1 MASYSKLHCFFLLFP
16 LFTLCSC
23 ALLLSPTA
31 PPAPKPT
38 VYDLLPKYGLPS
50 GLLPDSVLDYTL
62 SEDGEFEVTLEK
74 PCYIDF
80 DYLVYYD
87 KKITGKLNLGS
98 ITDLK
103 GIQVQRFYFLWFDV
117 DEIRVDLPP
126 SDSIYFTVGIINK
139 KLDVDQFLTVRSCKD
154 KALTLREVLQLSDI
168 KYTCHLCMHILVNKL
183 RFLAYEDDGLKIG
196 FGVITSADSVIH
208 QV

>member
-1 MASYSKLHCFFLLFP
+1 MSCEVEFIQCLPRASISRKLLAVSQILGKQNPSIIYGFLLQASLFFP
-16 LFTLCSC
+16 SLSSLHP
-23 ALLLSPTA
+23 LLLRPSLVPTA

-62 SEDGEFEVTLEK
+62 SQDGEFEVTLQK

-154 KALTLREVLQLSDI
+154 KALTLREVLQ
-168 KYTCHLCMHILVNKL
+168 
-183 RFLAYEDDGLKIG
+183 
-196 FGVITSADSVIH
+196 
-208 QV
+208 